1 MSFIIRFRFAAS
13 VFVYFKLWFV
23 LWIEIQ
29 IKLEIPVYGFI
40 QGRLQL
46 QVITL
51 KVLQF
56 LFAYISFFSVKC
68 IDMLSSQSKLLSGG
82 SRISQTVRANP
93 LGWGDCPNQLFS
105 QIFAENCMKRKE
117 TGPRGGFMSL
127 ASPWIRECQCQLPN
141 GIAAN

>member
-1 MSFIIRFRFAAS
+1 MSFVIRFRFAAS

-56 LFAYISFFSVKC
+56 LFAYISFLSVKC
-68 IDMLSSQSKLLSGG
+68 IDILSSQSKLLSGG

-93 LGWGDCPNQLFS
+93 LGWGGTAPINYLVKYLPKTAWKGKKLDREGDLCPL
-105 QIFAENCMKRKE
+105 R
-117 TGPRGGFMSL
+117 
-127 ASPWIRECQCQLPN
+127 LPGSDN
-141 GIAAN
+141 VNVNYQME